1 MGLRASKLSK
11 LIGAQVL
18 RKRLRGSS
26 LTPRGYIPMCVGM
39 NNDTRRFMVRAKVLE
54 DADFLEFL
62 YRSAEEYGFCNEGV
76 LRIPYEAKDF
86 EEWMLRRSKRNVFRV
101 KPIQLWDTQYFVLRK

>member
-11 LIGAQVL
+11 LLGAQVL
-18 RKRLRGSS
+18 IKRLRGPS
-26 LTPRGYIPMCVGM
+26 LTPRGYIPICVGM
-39 NNDTRRFMVRAKVLE
+39 NNDTRRFMVSTTALG

-86 EEWMLRRSKRNVFRV
+86 EEWMLRRSKRSDFRV
-101 KPIQLWDTQYFVLRK
+101 EPI

>member
-11 LIGAQVL
+11 HIGAQVL
-18 RKRLRGSS
+18 GKRLRGSS
-26 LTPRGYIPMCVGM
+26 LTPRGYIPICVGM
-39 NNDTRRFMVRAKVLE
+39 NNDTRRFMVRAKALE

-101 KPIQLWDTQYFVLRK
+101 KPI

>member
-26 LTPRGYIPMCVGM
+26 LTPRGYIPIFVGM
-39 NNDTRRFMVRAKVLE
+39 NNDTRRFMVRAKTLE

-62 YRSAEEYGFCNEGV
+62 YRSAEEYGFGNEGV
-76 LRIPYEAKDF
+76 LRIPYEAEDF

-101 KPIQLWDTQYFVLRK
+101 KPI